1 MTNLERPLGTVMSS
15 CPLPRGAGPAEGGRS
30 SCGVQ
35 GSEALPSLPFVFLLG
50 WVYFYD
56 FFPICLFFLA
66 FSFFP
71 PVCMCLCVL
80 SFRLGWESAGC
91 SCFALTFHRKRGL
104 GPAVQ
109 PTRTKEQGVGRNRSY
124 PRYQDGPG
132 CWLAGSQ
139 ASETRSLSGSWGLR

>member
-1 MTNLERPLGTVMSS
+1 MSNLERPPGTVMSS
-15 CPLPRGAGPAEGGRS
+15 WVAGQAEGGRS
-30 SCGVQ
+30 SRGGQVQ
-35 GSEALPSLPFVFLLG
+35 LWRPKGPKRCRLCLLSSCLGGFIFMIFFPFVF
-50 WVYFYD
+50 
-56 FFPICLFFLA
+56 FFLA

-109 PTRTKEQGVGRNRSY
+109 PTRMKEQGVGRNRSY
-124 PRYQDGPG
+124 PRYQD
-132 CWLAGSQ
+132 CA
-139 ASETRSLSGSWGLR
+139 